1 MDAKDLYDLILSTS
15 PSVTEGAICDLH
27 KPCSKHRECSI
38 KLSNKYIDFDA
49 VETEFDRG
57 RVSRPSVDAVKN
69 AGHYFCFIEIKGWKK
84 YLEWNTPS
92 EKGIQEQAEYDLKGK
107 LETSEEICV
116 AISGQ
121 HNIFRQIP
129 EVFILVTDIDVSEQG
144 VENFHFNMMALATTS
159 SVWESKCNTE
169 LNSQLEQQITTIPKY
184 YVTCKQLENKLN
196 VISRV

>member
-1 MDAKDLYDLILSTS
+1 M
-15 PSVTEGAICDLH
+15 
-27 KPCSKHRECSI
+27 
-38 KLSNKYIDFDA
+38 
-49 VETEFDRG
+49 
-57 RVSRPSVDAVKN
+57 KN

>member
-1 MDAKDLYDLILSTS
+1 MDAKDLYDLILSTY

-69 AGHYFCFIEIKGWKK
+69 AGPYFCFIEIKGWKK

-129 EVFILVTDIDVSEQG
+129 EVFILVTDIDVNEYGIESI
-144 VENFHFNMMALATTS
+144 HSDLMALAVS
-159 SVWESKCNTE
+159 SSDWEAKCN
-169 LNSQLEQQITTIPKY
+169 SILEQQLNKQIIKIPKY
-184 YVTCKQLENKLN
+184 YVNCKKLDDKLSS
-196 VISRV
+196 IGTE

>member
-1 MDAKDLYDLILSTS
+1 MDAKDLYDLILSTY
-15 PSVTEGAICDLH
+15 PSVSEKSVCDLH
-27 KPCSKHRECSI
+27 QPCSDHRGCSI
-38 KLSNKYIDFDA
+38 KPSNKYIDFDA
-49 VETEFDRG
+49 VEKEFDKG
-57 RVSRPSVDAVKN
+57 HESRPSVDAVKN
-69 AGHYFCFIEIKGWKK
+69 AGAYFCFIEIKGWKK
-84 YLEWNTPS
+84 YLEWNKPS
-92 EKGIQEQAEYDLKGK
+92 EKGIQKQAEYNLKGK

-121 HNIFRQIP
+121 SNIFSQIP

-184 YVTCKQLENKLN
+184 YVTCRQLENKLN
-196 VISRV
+196 VISRA